1 MKSIGSLLIFYGILT
16 IVLDFFNYVPRI
28 MQWVYSWGDTT
39 AWILKIGVVVVG
51 YLLLKIEK
59 STQS

>member
-39 AWILKIGVVVVG
+39 AWILKIGFVVVG

>member
-39 AWILKIGVVVVG
+39 GWILKIGFVVVG